1 MYKLFLKKS
10 MDFAVASLLMILLLP
25 VFLILIIVLWIH
37 YRGNPFFL
45 QQRVGYREK
54 VFSIYKFKSMRD
66 LYDDEGN
73 RLPDHMRLT
82 IVGKFL
88 RKASLDELPQ
98 LINILKDN
106 MSFIGPRPLP
116 VRFLP
121 YYTERERKRHFT
133 KPGITGLAQ
142 VSGRNHLPW
151 NERLELDVK
160 YVENISF
167 GTDFKIVY
175 KTILKVVKQED
186 ITLTPQIDSLIVQRG
201 GKKPDIKKGTK

>member
-1 MYKLFLKKS
+1 

>member
-1 MYKLFLKKS
+1 MYKLFLKKII
-10 MDFAVASLLMILLLP
+10 DFTVAFLLVILLLP
-25 VFLILIIVLWIH
+25 VFLLLIIVLWIH
-37 YRGNPFFL
+37 FRGNPFFL

-54 VFSIYKFKSMRD
+54 VFSIYKFRSMRD
-66 LYDDEGN
+66 MYDDEGN
-73 RLPDHMRLT
+73 RLPDDMRLT
-82 IVGKFL
+82 TVGKFL

-98 LINILKDN
+98 LINILKNN

-121 YYTERERKRHFT
+121 YYTERERKRHLT

-142 VSGRNHLPW
+142 ISGRNHLPW

-160 YVENISF
+160 YVEHISF
-167 GTDFKIVY
+167 SMDFAIVY

-201 GKKPDIKKGTK
+201 GKKPDIRKGMK